1 MDNCI
6 IRINEVLDS
15 LSKQELKVANYIL
28 KHAEEVSKMTVAEL
42 SKKCKSSAATIM
54 RFCYSLNYSGYRE
67 FIKALYSDIQNKI
80 HEDDSIY
87 DIDND
92 DITGMS
98 VSSTIYSVCKMNIR
112 ALDATLKVISAD
124 EVEKAINLIDK
135 ANKVY
140 IYALSGSK
148 VVAYDAVF
156 KFQRLGIDAQ
166 AYDDPHSQ
174 ILSAS
179 ILNKNDVAIV
189 ISYTG
194 ETIDILNTANLLK
207 KKGTPIIAISK
218 YGTNPLSKIADINI
232 QHSSL
237 GKGLKTYSTRSR
249 TVQHN
254 IIDILFVGLSQ
265 IRNNKLKEY
274 YKLFSK

>member
-28 KHAEEVSKMTVAEL
+28 KHAEDVSKMTVAEL

-135 ANKVY
+135 AHKVY

-265 IRNNKLKEY
+265 IRNDKLKEY

>member
-28 KHAEEVSKMTVAEL
+28 KHAEDVSKMTVAEL

-135 ANKVY
+135 AHKVY

>member
-28 KHAEEVSKMTVAEL
+28 KHAEDVSKMTVAEL

-98 VSSTIYSVCKMNIR
+98 VYSTIYSVCKMNMR
-112 ALDATLKVISAD
+112 ALDATLKVISTD

-207 KKGTPIIAISK
+207 KKGAPIIAISK

-265 IRNNKLKEY
+265 IRNDKLKEY

>member
-28 KHAEEVSKMTVAEL
+28 KHAEDVSKMTVAEL

-124 EVEKAINLIDK
+124 EVEKAINLIHK

-265 IRNNKLKEY
+265 IRNDKLKEY

>member
-28 KHAEEVSKMTVAEL
+28 KHAEDVSKMTVAEL

-112 ALDATLKVISAD
+112 ALDATLKVISTD

-140 IYALSGSK
+140 IYALSSSK

-265 IRNNKLKEY
+265 IRNDKLKEY

>member
-28 KHAEEVSKMTVAEL
+28 KHAEDVSKMTVAEL

-98 VSSTIYSVCKMNIR
+98 VSSTIYSVCKMNMR
-112 ALDATLKVISAD
+112 ALDATLKVISTD

-265 IRNNKLKEY
+265 IRNDKLKEY

>member
-28 KHAEEVSKMTVAEL
+28 KHAEDVSKMTVAEL

-179 ILNKNDVAIV
+179 ILNKNDVAII

-265 IRNNKLKEY
+265 IRNDKLKEY

>member
-28 KHAEEVSKMTVAEL
+28 KHAEDVSKMTVAEL

-124 EVEKAINLIDK
+124 EVEKAINLIHK

-179 ILNKNDVAIV
+179 ILNKNDIAIV

-265 IRNNKLKEY
+265 IRNDKLKEY

>member
-6 IRINEVLDS
+6 IRINEVLDN

-28 KHAEEVSKMTVAEL
+28 KHAEDVSKMTVAEL

-98 VSSTIYSVCKMNIR
+98 VSSTIYSVCKMNMR
-112 ALDATLKVISAD
+112 ALDATLKVISTD
-124 EVEKAINLIDK
+124 EVEKAINVIDK

-265 IRNNKLKEY
+265 IRNDKLKEY

>member
-28 KHAEEVSKMTVAEL
+28 KHAEDVSKMTVAEL

-112 ALDATLKVISAD
+112 ALDATLKVISTD
-124 EVEKAINLIDK
+124 DVEKAINLIDK

-156 KFQRLGIDAQ
+156 KFQRLGIDVQ

-265 IRNNKLKEY
+265 IRNDKLKEY

>member
-28 KHAEEVSKMTVAEL
+28 KHAEDVSKMTVAEL

-112 ALDATLKVISAD
+112 ALDATLKVISTD

>member
-98 VSSTIYSVCKMNIR
+98 VSSTIYSVCKINIR
-112 ALDATLKVISAD
+112 ALDATLKVISTD

>member
-28 KHAEEVSKMTVAEL
+28 KHAEDVSKMTVAEL

-112 ALDATLKVISAD
+112 ALDATLKVISTD

-265 IRNNKLKEY
+265 IRNDKLKEY

>member
-1 MDNCI
+1 
-6 IRINEVLDS
+6 
-15 LSKQELKVANYIL
+15 
-28 KHAEEVSKMTVAEL
+28 
-42 SKKCKSSAATIM
+42 M
-54 RFCYSLNYSGYRE
+54 RKTHWL
-67 FIKALYSDIQNKI
+67 
-80 HEDDSIY
+80 
-87 DIDND
+87 
-92 DITGMS
+92 
-98 VSSTIYSVCKMNIR
+98 
-112 ALDATLKVISAD
+112 
-124 EVEKAINLIDK
+124 LIDK

-166 AYDDPHSQ
+166 AYDDPHSH

-265 IRNNKLKEY
+265 IRNDKLKEY

>member
-112 ALDATLKVISAD
+112 ALDATLKVISTD

-265 IRNNKLKEY
+265 IRNDKLKEY

>member
-124 EVEKAINLIDK
+124 EVEKAINLIHK

-265 IRNNKLKEY
+265 IRNDKLKEY

>member
-28 KHAEEVSKMTVAEL
+28 KHAEDVSKMTVAEL

-87 DIDND
+87 DIDNH

-98 VSSTIYSVCKMNIR
+98 VSSTIYSVCKMNMR
-112 ALDATLKVISAD
+112 ALDATLKVISTD

-207 KKGTPIIAISK
+207 KKGAPIIAISK

-265 IRNNKLKEY
+265 IRNDKLKEY

>member
-124 EVEKAINLIDK
+124 EVEKAINLIHK

>member
-6 IRINEVLDS
+6 IRINEAIDT
-15 LSKQELKVANYIL
+15 LSKQEKKVATYIL
-28 KHAEEVSKMTVAEL
+28 KHPEEVSKMTVAEL
-42 SKKCKSSAATIM
+42 SKKCKSSSATIM
-54 RFCYSLNYSGYRE
+54 RFCYSLKYSGYRE
-67 FIKALYSDIQNKI
+67 FVKALYSDISAKLEEQEN
-80 HEDDSIY
+80 IY

-92 DITGMS
+92 DITDMS
-98 VSSTIYSVCKMNIR
+98 VSSTIYTVCKLNIG
-112 ALDATLKVISAD
+112 ALNSTLKILNAED
-124 EVEKAINLIDK
+124 IEKAVNLINK

-156 KFQRLGIDAQ
+156 KFQRLGIDCQ

-179 ILNKNDVAIV
+179 ILNKDDVAIV

-194 ETIDILNTANLLK
+194 ETPDIINTSNLLK
-207 KKGTPIIAISK
+207 KRNVPIIAITK

-232 QHSSL
+232 HHSSI

-254 IIDILFVGLSQ
+254 IIDILFVALSQ
-265 IRNNKLKEY
+265 IRKDKLKTY
-274 YKLFSK
+274 YKLFNK

>member
-265 IRNNKLKEY
+265 IRNDKLKEY